1 MILRLICMYSNK
13 FEGLKPM
20 KMNRIRKYARKR
32 MITIEA
38 TVIVILKY
46 TKEAKEIQIRCTN

>member
-1 MILRLICMYSNK
+1 MYSNK